1 MGGLMQKKI
10 ALLGSTGS
18 IGLQTLQVV
27 DMFPEQF
34 KVAAITSGGN
44 RVDLLEKQI
53 TKYNPQVVSVTN
65 EECAKKIK
73 GKFASRQIK
82 ILSGLEGVVEAAV
95 MKGVDIVVAAIS
107 GAAGLVPTL
116 AAIKSGKDIA
126 LANKETLVAAGGLVM
141 EEVRKN
147 GVNLLPVD
155 SEHSAVFQCFAPEH
169 AGTVASIVLT
179 ASGGPFRGY
188 SLDALKN
195 VTPEEAIKHPN
206 WSMGSKISID
216 SATLMNKGL
225 EVIEAHWLFGI
236 DYSRI
241 EVVVHPQSIIHSMV
255 RYGDGSILAHLG
267 YPDMRIPIQFALTYP
282 ERWVNTLEQLDFAQI
297 GTLTFEK
304 PDLQKFP
311 SLELA
316 YCAGEEGGIMPAILN
331 AANEAAVEMF
341 LKGQIKFLQIPQ
353 LVETALAKSKQITNP
368 SLEDILEADKVIRM
382 EIKNVYGKGLIN

>member
-1 MGGLMQKKI
+1 MQKKI

-27 DMFPEQF
+27 DMFPDQF
-34 KVAAITSGGN
+34 KIVSIATGGN
-44 RVDLLEKQI
+44 RIDLIEKQI
-53 TKYNPQVVSVTN
+53 TKYNPQVVSITN
-65 EECAKKIK
+65 EESAKKIK
-73 GKFASRQIK
+73 AKFEGTQTK
-82 ILSGLEGVVEAAV
+82 VLSGLEGTVEASV
-95 MKGVDIVVAAIS
+95 IEDVDIVVAAIS

-116 AAIKSGKDIA
+116 AAVKSGKDIA
-126 LANKETLVAAGGLVM
+126 LANKETLVAAGSLVM

-155 SEHSAVFQCFAPEH
+155 SEHSAIFQCLVSEH
-169 AGTVASIVLT
+169 AKSVASLILT

-188 SLDALKN
+188 SLDALEN
-195 VTPEEAIKHPN
+195 ITPEEALKHPN
-206 WSMGSKISID
+206 WSMGSKISVD

-225 EVIEAHWLFGI
+225 EVIEAHWLFGV
-236 DYSRI
+236 DYSKI

-282 ERWVNTLEQLDFAQI
+282 ERWINTLEHLDFAQI

-316 YCAGEEGGIMPAILN
+316 YYAGKEGGIMPTILN
-331 AANEAAVEMF
+331 AANEVAVEIF
-341 LKGQIKFLQIPQ
+341 LQGQIKFLQIPK
-353 LVETALAKSKQITNP
+353 LVETALAKSQQIASP
-368 SLEDILEADKVIRM
+368 SLDDILEADKATRI
-382 EIKNVYGKGLIN
+382 ETKNVYSKGLINK

>member
-1 MGGLMQKKI
+1 MQKKI

-27 DMFPEQF
+27 DMFPDRF
-34 KVAAITSGGN
+34 KVVSIAAGGN
-44 RVDLLEKQI
+44 RIDLIEEQI
-53 TKYNPQVVSVTN
+53 IKYNPQIVSITN
-65 EECAKKIK
+65 EEAAKKIRT
-73 GKFASRQIK
+73 KFADQQTK
-82 ILSGLEGVVEAAV
+82 VLSGIEGVVEAAI
-95 MKGVDIVVAAIS
+95 MEDVDIVVAAVS
-107 GAAGLVPTL
+107 GAAGLMPTL
-116 AAIKSGKDIA
+116 AAVKSGKDIA
-126 LANKETLVAAGGLVM
+126 LANKETLVAAGDLVM

-155 SEHSAVFQCFAPEH
+155 SEHSAIFQCLVPEH
-169 AGTVASIVLT
+169 SKAVASLVLT

-188 SLDALKN
+188 TMDALEN
-195 VTPEEAIKHPN
+195 ITPEQALKHPN

-225 EVIEAHWLFGI
+225 EVIEAHWLFGL
-236 DYSRI
+236 DYSKI

-282 ERWVNTLEQLDFAQI
+282 ERLVNTLDHLDFAQV

-311 SLELA
+311 ALELA
-316 YCAGEEGGIMPAILN
+316 YHAGKEGGIMPTILN
-331 AANEAAVEMF
+331 AANEVAVEMF
-341 LKGQIKFLQIPQ
+341 LQGQIKFLQIPQ
-353 LVETALAKSKQITNP
+353 LVEMALTKSQQIANP
-368 SLEDILEADKVIRM
+368 SLDDILEADKAIRI
-382 EIKNVYGKGLIN
+382 ETKNVYSKGLIN

>member
-1 MGGLMQKKI
+1 MQKKI

-27 DMFPEQF
+27 DMFPDQF
-34 KVAAITSGGN
+34 KIVSIAAGGS
-44 RVDLLEKQI
+44 RIDIIEKQI
-53 TKYNPQVVSVTN
+53 IKYKPQIVSITN
-65 EECAKKIK
+65 EESAKKIK
-73 GKFASRQIK
+73 SKFASQEIK
-82 ILSGLEGVVEAAV
+82 VFSGLEGVVEAAV
-95 MKGVDIVVAAIS
+95 MEDVDIVVAAIS

-155 SEHSAVFQCFAPEH
+155 SEHSAVFQCLVPEH
-169 AGTVASIVLT
+169 IKAVASLVLT

-188 SLDALKN
+188 SLDALKDI
-195 VTPEEAIKHPN
+195 TPEQALKHPN

-225 EVIEAHWLFGI
+225 EVIEAHWLFGL
-236 DYSRI
+236 DYSKI

-282 ERWVNTLEQLDFAQI
+282 ERWGNTLEQLDFAQI
-297 GTLTFEK
+297 GTLTFEN
-304 PDLQKFP
+304 PDRLGFP

-316 YCAGEEGGIMPAILN
+316 YYAGKEGGIMPAILN
-331 AANEAAVEMF
+331 AANEMAVEMF
-341 LKGQIKFLQIPQ
+341 LNGQIKFLQIPQ
-353 LVETALAKSKQITNP
+353 LVEMALTKSQQIVDP
-368 SLEDILEADKVIRM
+368 SLEDILEADKAIRLA
-382 EIKNVYGKGLIN
+382 IKNVYSKGLIN

>member
-1 MGGLMQKKI
+1 MQKKI

-27 DMFPEQF
+27 DMFPDKF
-34 KVAAITSGGN
+34 KVLAIASGGN
-44 RVDLLEKQI
+44 RIDLIEKQI
-53 TKYNPQVVSVTN
+53 NKYNPRVVSVTS

-73 GKFASRQIK
+73 GKFTSRNTK
-82 ILSGLEGVVEAAV
+82 ILSGLEGVIEAAV
-95 MKGVDIVVAAIS
+95 MDEVDIVVAAIS
-107 GAAGLVPTL
+107 GAAGLLPTL
-116 AAIKSGKDIA
+116 AAIKSGKDVA
-126 LANKETLVAAGGLVM
+126 LANKETLVTAGSLIM

-147 GVNLLPVD
+147 KVNLLPVD
-155 SEHSAVFQCFAPEH
+155 SEHSAVFQCFTPEH
-169 AGTVASIVLT
+169 AEAVDSILLT
-179 ASGGPFRGY
+179 ASGGPFREY
-188 SLDALKN
+188 SLDALNN
-195 VTPEEAIKHPN
+195 VTPQEALKHPN
-206 WSMGSKISID
+206 WSMGSKISVD

-236 DYSRI
+236 DYSKI

-282 ERWVNTLEQLDFAQI
+282 ERWVNTLKHLDFAQV

-304 PDLQKFP
+304 PDLKKFP

-316 YCAGEEGGIMPAILN
+316 YCAGVKGGIMPTILN

-341 LKGQIKFLQIPQ
+341 LKGQIKFLQIPK
-353 LVETALAKSKQITNP
+353 LVEIALTKCQQITSP
-368 SLEDILEADKVIRM
+368 SLEDILEADKAIRI
-382 EIKNVYGKGLIN
+382 EVKKVYVKGLIN

>member
-1 MGGLMQKKI
+1 MQKKI

-27 DMFPEQF
+27 DMFPDRF
-34 KVAAITSGGN
+34 KIVSIAAGGN
-44 RVDLLEKQI
+44 RIDLIEKQI
-53 TKYNPQVVSVTN
+53 TKYNPQIVSITN
-65 EECAKKIK
+65 EESAKKIK
-73 GKFASRQIK
+73 GRFEGQQTK
-82 ILSGLEGVVEAAV
+82 ILSGLDGVVEAAV
-95 MKGVDIVVAAIS
+95 MEDVDIVVAAVS

-116 AAIKSGKDIA
+116 AAVKSGKDIA

-155 SEHSAVFQCFAPEH
+155 SEHSAVFQCLVPEQ
-169 AGTVASIVLT
+169 AKALTSIVLT

-188 SLDALKN
+188 SLDALEN
-195 VTPEEAIKHPN
+195 ITPEEALKHPN

-225 EVIEAHWLFGI
+225 EVIEAYWLFGV
-236 DYSRI
+236 DYSKI

-282 ERWVNTLEQLDFAQI
+282 ERWENTLEHLDFAQI

-316 YCAGEEGGIMPAILN
+316 YYAGKEGGIMPTILN
-331 AANEAAVEMF
+331 AANEVAVEMF
-341 LKGQIKFLQIPQ
+341 LNGQIKFLQIPQ
-353 LVETALAKSKQITNP
+353 LVETALTKSQQIASP
-368 SLEDILEADKVIRM
+368 SLENILEADKAIRM
-382 EIKNVYGKGLIN
+382 ETKNVYCKGLIN

>member
-1 MGGLMQKKI
+1 MQKKI

-27 DMFPEQF
+27 DMFPGKF
-34 KVAAITSGGN
+34 KVAAIASGGS
-44 RVDLLEKQI
+44 RMELIEEQI
-53 TKYNPQVVSVTN
+53 SKYNPRIVSVTN
-65 EECAKKIK
+65 EDCAKKLK
-73 GKFASRQIK
+73 GKVEGRQTK

-95 MKGVDIVVAAIS
+95 MEEVDIVVAAIS
-107 GAAGLVPTL
+107 GAAGLIPTL
-116 AAIKSGKDIA
+116 EAVKSGKDIA

-141 EEVRKN
+141 NEVRKN
-147 GVNLLPVD
+147 AVNLLPVD
-155 SEHSAVFQCFAPEH
+155 SEHSAVFQCFMPEH
-169 AGTVASIVLT
+169 EGSVASIVLT
-179 ASGGPFRGY
+179 ASGGPFRGR
-188 SLDALKN
+188 SLNDLEN
-195 VTPEEAIKHPN
+195 VTPKDALKHPN
-206 WSMGSKISID
+206 WSMGNKISID

-267 YPDMRIPIQFALTYP
+267 YPDMRVPIQFALTYP
-282 ERWVNTLEQLDFAQI
+282 ERWVNTLEHLDFAQI

-316 YCAGEEGGIMPAILN
+316 YHAGKEGGIMPTILN

-341 LKGQIKFLQIPQ
+341 LQGQIKFLQIPK
-353 LVETALAKSKQITNP
+353 LVETALAKSGQIINP
-368 SLEDILEADKVIRM
+368 SLENILEVDKEVRI
-382 EIKNVYGKGLIN
+382 EVKNVYSKGLMS